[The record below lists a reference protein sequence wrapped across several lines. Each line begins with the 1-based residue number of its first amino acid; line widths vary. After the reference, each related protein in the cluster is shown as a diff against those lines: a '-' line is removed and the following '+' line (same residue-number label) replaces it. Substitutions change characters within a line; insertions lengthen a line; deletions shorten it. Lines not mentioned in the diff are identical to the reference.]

1 MYRSVLLLILRSNAK
16 LRSIVFCV
24 TNTYTG
30 NLKFSLKQLS
40 WLRYLFFIITCN
52 CLMVLSWQ
60 LNPLPAVAGTNWVDK
75 ALAILDFNA
84 PADNYYPPGSALLI
98 TPFVHFSKVSL
109 VSTFFW
115 ANVGFIFYF
124 LICNFINNKFW
135 NLVALFTFLIN
146 VYLFWNFKSSQDT
159 VFEFTFVMIS
169 VYFLIRKNWYIAFL
183 SLFLLFQ
190 IRSGYLLLFILV
202 FGIILIKRK
211 YLGMNKRKLIF
222 PAFLFILS
230 AFFNQSVYG
239 VVSPSNTSGQT
250 IFFGQNKYFY
260 LGHPNFDIDTFLS
273 KNGHMTPKG
282 FTNEELWSKNLNT
295 IDEIFLSEALHDIR
309 NNPQVLI
316 QNTLTKIDNLFFN
329 FQKIP
334 NLPGQYWLSQDAKS
348 IVVDKNSLELK
359 YALGNLIYF
368 LYRVVSVFLIIY
380 ALSIYFY
387 LRKFLDGRDY
397 FYSFWLLLPFIS
409 WVPLCLIFYE
419 DTRFRIVSE
428 SLFIP
433 ASAYLIA
440 RLNSVRFDKT
450 KLPDYKFRS

>member
-1 MYRSVLLLILRSNAK
+1 MGK
-16 LRSIVFCV
+16 L
-24 TNTYTG
+24 N
-30 NLKFSLKQLS
+30 NSLKQLS
-40 WLRYLFFIITCN
+40 LFRYLFFIFTCN
-52 CLMVLSWQ
+52 CLMALSWR
-60 LNPLPAVAGTNWVDK
+60 LNTLPAVAGTNWVDK

-84 PADNYYPPGSALLI
+84 PADNYYPPGSGFLI
-98 TPFVHFSKVSL
+98 TPFVNFPNVSL

-115 ANVGFIFYF
+115 ANIGFIFYF
-124 LICNFINNKFW
+124 LICNFIKDRFW
-135 NLVALFTFLIN
+135 NFVALFTFLIN

-169 VYFLIRKNWYIAFL
+169 VYFLIRKNWYVAFL

-202 FGIILIKRK
+202 FGIIIIKRK
-211 YLGMNKRKLIF
+211 YFGLNKRKLIF
-222 PAFLFILS
+222 PVFLLLLS
-230 AFFNQSVYG
+230 ASFNQLFYG

-250 IFFGQNKYFY
+250 IYFGQNKYFY
-260 LGHPNFDIDTFLS
+260 LGHPNFDIDIFLS
-273 KNGHMTPKG
+273 KEGHMTPKG
-282 FTNEELWSKNLNT
+282 FTNEELWDNNLKT
-295 IDEIFLSEALHDIR
+295 IDDIFLNEALRDIR

-316 QNTLTKIDNLFFN
+316 QNTLIKIDNLFFN

-334 NLPGQYWLSQDAKS
+334 NLPGQHWLSEDAKS
-348 IVVDKNSLELK
+348 IVVDKYSLDLK
-359 YALGNLIYF
+359 YVLGNLIYF
-368 LYRVVSVFLIIY
+368 LYRVISVFLIIY

-387 LRKFLDGRDY
+387 LRKFLDARDY

-433 ASAYLIA
+433 ASVYLIA
-440 RLNSVRFDKT
+440 RLNSVMFDKT
-450 KLPDYKFRS
+450 KLPAQKLGS